1 MERQFIELLDLK
13 AFCLEAAVLS
23 ANSATDTV
31 TLIVRIVSDGEPLS
45 ATEIVQHCAFARLF
59 TCQVT

>member
-31 TLIVRIVSDGEPLS
+31 TLIVSDGEPLS